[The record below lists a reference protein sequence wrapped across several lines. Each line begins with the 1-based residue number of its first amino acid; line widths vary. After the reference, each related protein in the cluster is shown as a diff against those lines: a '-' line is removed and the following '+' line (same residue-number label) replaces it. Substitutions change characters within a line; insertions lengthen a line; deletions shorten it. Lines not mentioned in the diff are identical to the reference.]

1 MHHVLFSLCS
11 CTRLVAYHLD
21 TLDVQ
26 RADVEHVLME
36 PNHKMV
42 LGGRILKKEGPAG
55 ATEDPAQSRKGPRPC

>member
-11 CTRLVAYHLD
+11 CTRLVAYHLG

-26 RADVEHVLME
+26 RADVEHVLTE
-36 PNHKMV
+36 PKHKTV
-42 LGGRILKKEGPAG
+42 LGGCILKKEGPTG